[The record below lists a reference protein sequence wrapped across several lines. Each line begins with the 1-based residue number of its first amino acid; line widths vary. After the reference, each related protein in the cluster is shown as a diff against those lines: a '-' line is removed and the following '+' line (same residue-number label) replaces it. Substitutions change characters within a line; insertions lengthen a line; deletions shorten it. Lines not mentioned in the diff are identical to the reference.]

1 MKKHYILSIVF
12 LALITLIQAQSHTH
26 SGTPQN
32 SISQEEPIPFLE
44 LNSTIEPCGFQQVL
58 KQLEQQ
64 YPGYNAHFD
73 QSSKQ
78 KLNSKTP
85 SNRKITITDTT

>member
-32 SISQEEPIPFLE
+32 SISQEEPIPSLE
-44 LNSTIEPCGFQQVL
+44 LNPTVEPC
-58 KQLEQQ
+58 
-64 YPGYNAHFD
+64 
-73 QSSKQ
+73 
-78 KLNSKTP
+78 
-85 SNRKITITDTT
+85 